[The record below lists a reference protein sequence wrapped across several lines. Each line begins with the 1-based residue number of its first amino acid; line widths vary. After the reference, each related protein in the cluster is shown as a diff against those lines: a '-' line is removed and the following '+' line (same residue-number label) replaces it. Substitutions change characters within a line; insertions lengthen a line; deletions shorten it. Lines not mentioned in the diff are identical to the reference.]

1 MLRRRLFP
9 LLAVL
14 ATLLAL
20 PASAGAVLSGQ
31 NGRIVFVS
39 GRGAAD
45 GNDTEAKIYLR
56 TVTSNTTGA
65 GTASATVTPTAGVQ
79 HRHPT
84 WSPDRTKIAYARGD
98 SATANFDIFILDLT
112 TPGAAPVNITNSN
125 NVTDDRPAWSPDGT
139 RIAYESE
146 VFDGSGESDIVV
158 YTVATGATFNLT
170 SDAHDTPEIKA
181 AWTPDSQTI
190 YYTSGNISASEAGIY
205 SQPAGGG
212 LVTEFLDQAA
222 ISEFQPSVSP
232 DGTKL
237 CYTVGTGFNSSANVH
252 VSPVANPMMQTFLA
266 DTAMVGEYNCTWSP
280 DGSLIAYVR
289 GIFTTGDLVMEASD
303 NTGTVLVLEEDLNNF
318 DGNPDWAP
326 DGRPTCQDAS
336 ADTFVNTPVSLTL
349 NCTDTG
355 PAYERTPVRVFV
367 APGAAANGT
376 ATSDVQPSPSTVV
389 YTPNQGFAGT
399 DTFLFR
405 GIDDFGFG
413 PSATATVRVLLRGN
427 CANLQTG
434 TNGADTL
441 TGTFAG
447 DRLRGLGGND
457 VLNGEAG
464 NDCLEGG
471 AGNDRLNGG
480 AGNDRLLGGGGR
492 DVLTGGTGNDR
503 LVGGRGKDVLIGGPG
518 RNAYVA
524 GPGNDRVNAR
534 NGRRELINCGTGR
547 DTARVD
553 RRDRVRGCERVTRR

>member
-1 MLRRRLFP
+1 MVHRRLIP
-9 LLAVL
+9 LVALL

-20 PASAGAVLSGQ
+20 PTGAGAVMPGE

-39 GRGAAD
+39 GRDADNDAQAKLHLLPVPGSTGGGTVGPALAAD
-45 GNDTEAKIYLR
+45 SG
-56 TVTSNTTGA
+56 
-65 GTASATVTPTAGVQ
+65 Q

-98 SATANFDIFILDLT
+98 NATANYDIFILDLT
-112 TPGAAPVNITNSN
+112 TPNSAPVNITNSN

-146 VFDGSGESDIVV
+146 VADGSGQSDIIV
-158 YTVATGATFNLT
+158 YTVATGTTLNLT
-170 SDAHDTPEIKA
+170 SDVPGTPETKP
-181 AWTPDSQTI
+181 AWSPDSQTL
-190 YYTSGNISASEAGIY
+190 YYTSGDPNASAAGIY
-205 SQPAGGG
+205 RQPATGGE
-212 LVTEFLDQAA
+212 VVEVLDQPA
-222 ISEFQPSVSP
+222 ISEFQISLSP
-232 DGTKL
+232 DGTRF
-237 CYTVGTGFNSSANVH
+237 CVTIGTGFNNTADIWTGDIE
-252 VSPVANPMMQTFLA
+252 SPLSGLNDLSDNGVTG
-266 DTAMVGEYNCTWSP
+266 DYNCTWSP
-280 DGSLIAYVR
+280 DGTLIAYVT
-289 GIFTTGDLVMEASD
+289 GIFSSGELVMERAD
-303 NTGTVLVLEEDLNNF
+303 DTGFPLSLAQDPGANNF

-326 DGRPTCQDAS
+326 DGRPVCQSAS
-336 ADTFVNTPVSLTL
+336 ALTLAGDPVSVTV
-349 NCTDTG
+349 NCPDQG
-355 PAYERTPVRVFV
+355 PAYEHTEVKVFLDD
-367 APGAAANGT
+367 PPANGT
-376 ATSDVQPSPSTVV
+376 ATGDVQTSPATFV
-389 YTPNQGFAGT
+389 YTPNAGFTGT
-399 DTFLFR
+399 DSFKVGNF
-405 GIDDFGFG
+405 DAFGFG
-413 PSATATVRVLLRGN
+413 PDGTVTIRVLLRGN

-492 DVLTGGTGNDR
+492 DVL
-503 LVGGRGKDVLIGGPG
+503 IGGPG

-553 RRDRVRGCERVTRR
+553 RRDRVRGCERVRRR

>member
-1 MLRRRLFP
+1 MVPRRLFP
-9 LLAVL
+9 LLALL

-56 TVTSNTTGA
+56 TVENNTNGF
-65 GTASATVTPTAGVQ
+65 GTVSATVTPTAGVQ

-84 WSPDRTKIAYARGD
+84 WSPDRTRIAYARGD
-98 SATANFDIFILDLT
+98 NATANYDIYILDLT
-112 TPGAAPVNITNSN
+112 TPGATPVNITNSN

-146 VFDGSGESDIVV
+146 VFDGSGEGDIVV
-158 YTVATGATFNLT
+158 YTVATGATLNLT

-190 YYTSGNISASEAGIY
+190 YYTSGNINASEAGIY

-222 ISEFQPSVSP
+222 ISEFQPSLSP

-266 DTAMVGEYNCTWSP
+266 DTMVGEYNCTWSP

-289 GIFTTGDLVMEASD
+289 GIFTSGDLVMERSD
-303 NTGTVLVLEEDLNNF
+303 NTSSAVVLEEDLNNF

-326 DGRPTCQDAS
+326 DGPPTCQDAS

-355 PAYERTPVRVFV
+355 PAYERTPVRVSIRLDSFK
-367 APGAAANGT
+367 NGT
-376 ATSDVQPSPSTVV
+376 ALPPVQPSPSTVV

-405 GIDDFGFG
+405 GLDDFGFG
-413 PSATATVRVLLRGN
+413 TDGTARIRVLLRGN

-434 TNGADTL
+434 TNGANTL

-457 VLNGEAG
+457 VLNGGDG

-471 AGNDRLNGG
+471 SGNDRLNGG
-480 AGNDRLLGGGGR
+480 RGNDRLVGGSGR
-492 DVLTGGTGNDR
+492 DVLTGG
-503 LVGGRGKDVLIGGPG
+503 PG
-518 RNAYVA
+518 RNTYLA
-524 GPGNDRVNAR
+524 GAGNDTIRAR
-534 NGRRELINCGTGR
+534 NGRRETINCGTGR
-547 DTARVD
+547 DLVIVD
-553 RRDRVRGCERVTRR
+553 RSDRVRGCERVRRR